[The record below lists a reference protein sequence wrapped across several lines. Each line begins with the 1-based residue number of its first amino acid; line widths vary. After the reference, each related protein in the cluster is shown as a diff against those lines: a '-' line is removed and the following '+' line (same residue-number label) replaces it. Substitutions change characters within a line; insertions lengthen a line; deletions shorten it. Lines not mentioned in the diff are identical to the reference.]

1 MTLAEVLW
9 AKGSP
14 LEEEEI
20 WALLYLSTMQLLEDL
35 HKGEVKSIFLE
46 FLLLEINSS
55 VIIIL
60 LSLVFCLFV
69 CGGGVET
76 KNTNGTN
83 SILLIKVRNLSVLLA
98 LHADCSIYIRGLH
111 TVSVLVLV
119 SFPN

>member
-20 WALLYLSTMQLLEDL
+20 WALLYLSTMQILDDL

-55 VIIIL
+55 VILIL
-60 LSLVFCLFV
+60 LSLFFLLFV
-69 CGGGVET
+69 CGGWGGD
-76 KNTNGTN
+76 K
-83 SILLIKVRNLSVLLA
+83 K
-98 LHADCSIYIRGLH
+98 H
-111 TVSVLVLV
+111 
-119 SFPN
+119 